1 MSISVLDPG
10 RMKQISLV
18 FQVQIGLNWRRVKML
33 GSALFRTS
41 DTNDSMVQSFS
52 LSKHCTEIL
61 ENDISNCLQFKAL
74 NIWLMDILQIH
85 LIPAFFLVSEFQADF
100 RNFFAISRKMQFAYL
115 NAVCLNHFLKRYKD
129 NSGNWHFKK
138 FAALI

>member
-1 MSISVLDPG
+1 MVSISVLDPG
-10 RMKQISLV
+10 RRKQISLV

-33 GSALFRTS
+33 GSALFRIA

-100 RNFFAISRKMQFAYL
+100 RNFFCNFSQ
-115 NAVCLNHFLKRYKD
+115 NAVCLSLCSLLKSLSETLQRQFWKMT
-129 NSGNWHFKK
+129 F
-138 FAALI
+138 